1 MNNTNVHHTYEH
13 EAVVAEEGHYYHSD
27 ADHVVLRDD
36 DGIIEEYSEKA
47 APPPKKK
54 FYKTKKYWIIC
65 SINTVIV
72 VVVAVVL
79 ALYVIFPKV
88 AQNILNG
95 SKIDVNSADI
105 SFVKP
110 DSLVNSVYSKRDD
123 DLNST
128 FYMSLGSSL
137 SHTGPFS
144 ATIKF
149 QNPVKVYF
157 NESYLGDI
165 YFFNQTKISGGKGTL
180 NAVTPF
186 LIRDEAAFASFA
198 TTLLAVE
205 QFKWTLKGRLE
216 ISALTRY
223 DNFVFYDF
231 VLCSP

>member
-1 MNNTNVHHTYEH
+1 MTGSIHQTYDH
-13 EAVVAEEGHYYHSD
+13 QAVVSDHHDYYHD
-27 ADHVVLRDD
+27 PADQVALRNDE
-36 DGIIEEYSEKA
+36 GILEEYSEKA
-47 APPPKKK
+47 APPPKRK

-88 AQNILNG
+88 AQNIMNG
-95 SKIDVNSADI
+95 SKIDVTSSDI

-110 DSLVNSVYSKRDD
+110 DALANSVYTKRDD

-144 ATIKF
+144 ASIKF
-149 QNPVKVYF
+149 ENPVHVYY
-157 NESYLGDI
+157 NGSLLGDI
-165 YFFNQTKISGGKGTL
+165 YFFNETKVSGGHGSL

-186 LIRDEAAFASFA
+186 MIKDEAAFTSFSK
-198 TTLLAVE
+198 TMLAVE
-205 QFKWTLKGRLE
+205 TFTWTLKGRLQ
-216 ISALTRY
+216 ITALTRY
-223 DNFVFYDF
+223 VQKTCKSI
-231 VLCSP
+231 L